1 MENAATINPTEVAD
15 KQALQAQ
22 LNGLLSDLLV
32 LNLKVK
38 NFHWN
43 LEGTSF
49 IVWHQWLDEAAS
61 HLQDEADSLAERLR
75 MRGETARGSL
85 VSIRHNEAFADGCLL
100 RSESQILPQLKTDYQ
115 ALIITI
121 REALELSTQH
131 ADHGTADMLTG
142 TLRMAEKD
150 LWYLSASTPY

>member
-1 MENAATINPTEVAD
+1 MENAAINNPTNNAN
-15 KQALQAQ
+15 KQGLPTH

-32 LNLKVK
+32 LNLKLK

-43 LEGTSF
+43 LEGPSF
-49 IVWHQWLDEAAS
+49 IVWHQWLDDAAS
-61 HLQDEADSLAERLR
+61 RLQDEADSLAERLR

-85 VSIRHNEAFADGCLL
+85 VSIRHHDAFADGCLL
-100 RSESQILPQLKTDYQ
+100 RSESQIIPQLKSDYQ
-115 ALIITI
+115 ALIASI
-121 REALELSTQH
+121 REALELSAQF

-150 LWYLSASTPY
+150 FWYLSASTPY